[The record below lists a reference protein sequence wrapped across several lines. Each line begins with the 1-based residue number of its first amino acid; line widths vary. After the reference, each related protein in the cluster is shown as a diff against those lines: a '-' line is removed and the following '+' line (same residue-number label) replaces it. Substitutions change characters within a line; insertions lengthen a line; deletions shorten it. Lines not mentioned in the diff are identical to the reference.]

1 MYFIPLKI
9 KERTVVECWFRLW
22 LLETGRSALW
32 EPVINDSSPAGD
44 GLVISKIVVW
54 RERPE

>member
-1 MYFIPLKI
+1 MRFIPLTI
-9 KERTVVECWFRLW
+9 KVRTVEGWFRLW